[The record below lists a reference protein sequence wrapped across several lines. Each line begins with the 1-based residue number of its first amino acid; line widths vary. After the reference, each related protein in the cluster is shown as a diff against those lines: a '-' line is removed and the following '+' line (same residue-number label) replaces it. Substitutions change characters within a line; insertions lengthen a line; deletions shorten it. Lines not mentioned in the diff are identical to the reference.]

1 MSPKGA
7 PPASESTKGLRLTV
21 LGSGTCELRAEAS
34 SPAHLVSAGGTHL
47 VMDLGQG
54 ALRRLM
60 QAGVAPVDLSA
71 VLLTHHHLDHM
82 ADLLPLLFAAN
93 YDPAMKERARLTLA
107 AHHGLAEV
115 LSSLEVAFDHWLTP
129 TPPVVSPLWLTP
141 GEQFTVG
148 PITVACASA
157 SHMETSLAYRL
168 TFGSASLVYLGDS
181 EAHPGLVEFCTGA
194 SLLLVNCASTDE
206 HPKPGHLGARAAGE
220 LAAAAKV
227 GGLLLSHLYSDV
239 DPRQSLASAQEVYE
253 GPLWLAADLMRLAID
268 GSGVCAEGR
277 QGKKSA
283 G

>member
-1 MSPKGA
+1 MPSA
-7 PPASESTKGLRLTV
+7 RDADGLNLTV

-34 SPAHLVSAGGTHL
+34 SPAHLVSAGDTHL

-54 ALRRLM
+54 ALRRMM

-107 AHHGLAEV
+107 AHHGMQEV
-115 LSSLEVAFDHWLTP
+115 LSSLEAAFDHWLTP
-129 TPPVVSPLWLTP
+129 QPPTVNPLWLTP
-141 GEQFTVG
+141 GDQFTIG
-148 PITVACASA
+148 PITVACAPA

-181 EAHPGLVEFCTGA
+181 EAHPGLVEFCTKA
-194 SLLLVNCASTDE
+194 NLLLVNCASTDE
-206 HPKPGHLGARAAGE
+206 HPKPGHLGPRAAGK
-220 LAAAAKV
+220 LAAEAEV
-227 GGLLLSHLYSDV
+227 GGLLLSHLYRDV
-239 DPRQSLASAQEVYE
+239 DPRKALASASDNYG
-253 GPLWLAADLMRLAID
+253 GPLWRARDLMRLTID
-268 GSGVCAEGR
+268 SSGVYAEGR
-277 QGKKSA
+277 QDKKSA